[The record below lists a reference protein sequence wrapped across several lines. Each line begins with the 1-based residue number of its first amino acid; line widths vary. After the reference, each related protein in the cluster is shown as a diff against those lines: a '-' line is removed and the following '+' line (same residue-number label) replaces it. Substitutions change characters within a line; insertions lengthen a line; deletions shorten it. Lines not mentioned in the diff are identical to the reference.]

1 MTEPVGAGGR
11 GRAVAGGRVGVS
23 GITMRVAVGGG
34 FVAVGGSGV
43 KVRDAVG
50 TAVAGRVGVFDGTG
64 VGGTGVGV
72 GVGGA
77 PHAMATLAKTASVS
91 KRKIIRLFMGISF

>member
-1 MTEPVGAGGR
+1 M
-11 GRAVAGGRVGVS
+11 S
-23 GITMRVAVGGG
+23 GMTMRVAVGGG

-43 KVRDAVG
+43 NVRDAVG
-50 TAVAGRVGVFDGTG
+50 TAVGGRVGVLDGMG

-77 PHAMATLAKTASVS
+77 PHAIAILAKAASVS
-91 KRKIIRLFMGISF
+91 QRKIIRLFMGLSFSRYECRAG